1 MVAKLKRRPASEH
14 KEQHSATRHCH
25 RGYTFICVIYLLRL
39 LQISKRP
46 TESWMD
52 EFSKDPCH
60 AKTMIVSLYKNISPK
75 SEKYLC
81 NVKQYQHSFYGW
93 KQQQTLR
100 INSQKC
106 GPQPSPAQHSTTAHL
121 VLGSGWLPP
130 RRPRCCGQLTL
141 RGIFCLLVGSIS
153 INIKV
158 NHTAAPQPPATR

>member
-1 MVAKLKRRPASEH
+1 MMVAKLKRRPASEH

-25 RGYTFICVIYLLRL
+25 RGYKFICVIYFEAFTDF
-39 LQISKRP
+39 KAP
-46 TESWMD
+46 HCKSWMD

-106 GPQPSPAQHSTTAHL
+106 GPQPST
-121 VLGSGWLPP
+121 
-130 RRPRCCGQLTL
+130 
-141 RGIFCLLVGSIS
+141 
-153 INIKV
+153 
-158 NHTAAPQPPATR
+158 APQHTWCWAAVGCHRGGRAAVASWPWGGFFAYS